1 MIWIILVAVVFVVG
15 GTWFV
20 AKSMQTRAVV
30 LVAALAAV
38 GAYWVLGKPDMRDRP
53 LEARVA
59 EVEELA
65 RTAPDKLDETQ
76 TILLAEK
83 RAREHPDDAMPH
95 FFVGKMYESLA
106 AKAQQRGLALMQA
119 GKETEAR
126 AEAVAVQAN
135 LNKAMQA
142 YNEALKRDPNNVE
155 AITNLADL
163 RFNTTREFDGF
174 TTQLYQAAFKAQP
187 NDFRL
192 GYFAGMGL
200 WVQGRK
206 DEAEAIWADVNSRAP
221 EGGYERQMFAAL
233 REMFGVDAKPGAP
246 AQPPERPP
254 G

>member
-1 MIWIILVAVVFVVG
+1 
-15 GTWFV
+15 
-20 AKSMQTRAVV
+20 MQTRAVV
-30 LVAALAAV
+30 LVAGLAAV
-38 GAYWVLGKPDMRDRP
+38 GTYWALGKPDMADRP
-53 LEARVA
+53 LEVRVK

-65 RTAPDKLDETQ
+65 QTSPEKLDENQ

-83 RAREHPDDAMPH
+83 RARDNPEAAMPH
-95 FFVGKMYESLA
+95 IVAGKLYESLA
-106 AKAQQRGLALMQA
+106 AKAQQEGMALMQA
-119 GKETEAR
+119 GKEEEAR
-126 AEAVAVQAN
+126 TKAAAVQTN

-155 AITNLADL
+155 VITSLADL
-163 RFNTTREFDGF
+163 RFNTTREFDDF

-187 NDFRL
+187 DNFRL

-206 DEAEAIWADVNSRAP
+206 EEAEALWADVNSRAP

-233 REMFGVDAKPGAP
+233 REMYGVDPKPAAP
-246 AQPPERPP
+246 EQPP

>member
-20 AKSMQTRAVV
+20 AKSMQTRAIV
-30 LVAALAAV
+30 LVTALAAV
-38 GAYWVLGKPDMRDRP
+38 GTYWVLGKPDMGDRP

-65 RTAPDKLDETQ
+65 KTSPEKLDETQ

-83 RAREHPDDAMPH
+83 RAREHPEDAMPH
-95 FFVGKMYESLA
+95 IFVGKMYESLA
-106 AKAQQRGLALMQA
+106 AKAQEKGLALMQA
-119 GKETEAR
+119 GKEDEAR
-126 AEAVAVQAN
+126 VEAGAVQTN
-135 LNKAMQA
+135 LKKAMAA

-155 AITNLADL
+155 VITSLADL
-163 RFNTTREFDGF
+163 RFNTTREFDEF

-187 NDFRL
+187 NNFRL

-206 DEAEAIWADVNSRAP
+206 DEAEALWADVNSRAP

-233 REMFGVDAKPGAP
+233 REMYGVDAKPAAP
-246 AQPPERPP
+246 EQPP